1 MSEGGKLRDNKRRTE
16 RGGGKEIKRNGR
28 RERERERG
36 RGRGRRERGKR
47 ASGVATRFRGY
58 SPAEDHRE
66 DYTLAAVWRGST
78 RIRISHN
85 ARCSEAE
92 RMSLM
97 LDEEELDEYSD
108 GSVRLRNPNIELMD
122 QDILYHLALGSGS
135 HDLVEMFGDVKFV
148 CMGGTPKR
156 MEHFANYIMQEI
168 GHKLPAGTT
177 LLDITKNSYRYS
189 MYKVGPVLSIS
200 HGMGIPSV
208 SILLHE
214 VIKLMYHAKVK
225 DPIFIRIGTCG
236 GIGHEGGT
244 VIISEEAL
252 DEMMKPYMELMVL
265 GKLVRRP
272 AKLDRQLARDLKG
285 LAHRDDPYDTV
296 IGKTMCS
303 NDFYEGQGRLDG
315 AFCEF
320 TEADKMEYLMK
331 LQKAGVVNIEM
342 ESLCFAA
349 LTHHAG
355 IQSAVVCVT
364 LLDRL
369 KGDQVLAPKEVLE
382 EWQMRP
388 QKLIARYITTYL
400 QRKGRLS
407 LEGSHGSMYV
417 KSPRRELRLNDSQTN
432 LNMQPRRS
440 PKMQS
445 DTSPSARLSNVLM
458 PLKLLYPF
466 ICSQKVNLFAKEVA

>member
-1 MSEGGKLRDNKRRTE
+1 MPTCDCQ
-16 RGGGKEIKRNGR
+16 NG
-28 RERERERG
+28 
-36 RGRGRRERGKR
+36 
-47 ASGVATRFRGY
+47 T
-58 SPAEDHRE
+58 
-66 DYTLAAVWRGST
+66 
-78 RIRISHN
+78 
-85 ARCSEAE
+85 
-92 RMSLM
+92 
-97 LDEEELDEYSD
+97 LDESEEHVCSLKPPPVEKDKVKEPRESISPVRYSD

-156 MEHFANYIMQEI
+156 MEHFANYIMKEI

-214 VIKLMYHAKVK
+214 VIKLMYHARVK
-225 DPIFIRIGTCG
+225 DPVFIRIGTCG
-236 GIGHEGGT
+236 GVGHEGGT
-244 VIISEEAL
+244 VVISEEAL
-252 DEMMKPYMELMVL
+252 DEMMRPHMELMVL

-272 AKLDRQLARDLKG
+272 AKLDRQLARDLKA

-320 TEADKMEYLMK
+320 TENDKMEYLTK

-369 KGDQVLAPKEVLE
+369 KGDQVMAPKEVLE

-388 QKLIARYITTYL
+388 QKLVARYITTYL

-407 LEGSHGSMYV
+407 LEGHGSFYV
-417 KSPRRELRLNDSQTN
+417 KSPRRF
-432 LNMQPRRS
+432 
-440 PKMQS
+440 
-445 DTSPSARLSNVLM
+445 
-458 PLKLLYPF
+458 KLVQQESENYD
-466 ICSQKVNLFAKEVA
+466 